1 MVRTRPG
8 KLDRVTDN
16 PYRGLPSVDALADR
30 IGGSVPRAIAVDV
43 SRSAIEQARSDLAD
57 GRGADPEANARRVVR
72 AIERSAGVPIV
83 NASGVLLHTN
93 LGRSPWP
100 TRAVERASAAAS
112 GYTNLEMD
120 VDTGERGR
128 RGGYVERLLKS
139 LTGAEAGFVV
149 NNNAAALLLSL
160 GATSAHRAVPVSRG
174 ELIEIGGAFRLPDV
188 MEAGGA
194 RLVEVGTTNRTRLGD
209 YQTAIQTHDCG
220 AILKVHPSNYG
231 IEGFT
236 QEATA
241 AELADLATANGLPFI
256 YDIGSGLLDAEASW
270 LPAWLRDEPA
280 ARQSLDQGADLVTFS
295 GDKLL
300 GGPQA
305 GIMVGAGDVI
315 TAVKSHP
322 LARAMRA
329 DAVTYAA
336 LAATLEIYLE
346 GSVDE
351 IPFWRYALLEETD
364 LETRCHALADAV
376 GGVVEPGDSKVGAGS
391 APRIS
396 IPTLL
401 VRLESRQDLYECLLS
416 LDRPILTRRA
426 AGDLIVDLRAV
437 DPGDD
442 AVVAA
447 GIDKC
452 R

>member
-1 MVRTRPG
+1 
-8 KLDRVTDN
+8 
-16 PYRGLPSVDALADR
+16 
-30 IGGSVPRAIAVDV
+30 
-43 SRSAIEQARSDLAD
+43 
-57 GRGADPEANARRVVR
+57 
-72 AIERSAGVPIV
+72 
-83 NASGVLLHTN
+83 
-93 LGRSPWP
+93 
-100 TRAVERASAAAS
+100 
-112 GYTNLEMD
+112 
-120 VDTGERGR
+120 
-128 RGGYVERLLKS
+128 
-139 LTGAEAGFVV
+139 
-149 NNNAAALLLSL
+149 
-160 GATSAHRAVPVSRG
+160 
-174 ELIEIGGAFRLPDV
+174 
-188 MEAGGA
+188 
-194 RLVEVGTTNRTRLGD
+194 
-209 YQTAIQTHDCG
+209 
-220 AILKVHPSNYG
+220 
-231 IEGFT
+231 
-236 QEATA
+236 
-241 AELADLATANGLPFI
+241 
-256 YDIGSGLLDAEASW
+256 
-270 LPAWLRDEPA
+270 
-280 ARQSLDQGADLVTFS
+280 
-295 GDKLL
+295 
-300 GGPQA
+300 
-305 GIMVGAGDVI
+305 MVGAGDVI

-336 LAATLEIYLE
+336 LAATLEVYLE